1 MTCRKKTQLII
12 IIITSLL
19 LLLVVEEREWHINKT
34 STWSVSGCVCIASL
48 MLSSKTLKFSFSQLL
63 FLYQQLCVLCLL
75 QIHTHSK
82 AKTVVFFRK
91 INKKIKLM
99 HKYTRKKSYDETNTS
114 KRHRDIQLEPL
125 FEELYMILFLLF
137 PAFFHSRLFCTYTSH
152 YSGAFMLVLVAE

>member
-34 STWSVSGCVCIASL
+34 LECVWLCMHSIAYALIKNIKIFLFSAAFPLSTIVCVVPF
-48 MLSSKTLKFSFSQLL
+48 TNTHT
-63 FLYQQLCVLCLL
+63 QQGKNSC
-75 QIHTHSK
+75 
-82 AKTVVFFRK
+82 FFRK